1 MAYYRGRMTDQ
12 STPRPPSPWARFTR
26 PAPGEDR
33 SIPLAAPPR
42 PVNTLPEARV
52 ASTAPVA
59 PQTWSPEAPERT
71 PSGQGAAGSTA
82 EGTRAPEHR
91 ARDADFDSYFAPA
104 DDDVWDAPRP
114 RHDDPGHGLAV
125 ASVVFGV
132 FFAPLGIVL
141 GLVAAHRSSRAGFSR
156 RLALIGVAIGGVVL
170 IASIVYGVSA
180 LDYLARLSATC
191 AQLGSGEYVDPAGRE
206 VTCG

>member
-26 PAPGEDR
+26 PAAGEDR

-71 PSGQGAAGSTA
+71 PSGQGAAGSAA
-82 EGTRAPEHR
+82 EGTPAPDHR

-114 RHDDPGHGLAV
+114 RHEDPGHGLAV

-156 RLALIGVAIGGVVL
+156 GLALTGVAIGGVVL